1 MNRHNVPWIRER
13 EFDREIEQDSE
24 SLLKMV
30 LAVIALAVLLLIGA
44 LLFVDGLDAEARLA
58 EVRAEAARQARLE
71 LLQRVDREVDRE
83 GKTWTAFYRAASKPG
98 LSGFDGVVL
107 VENRQ

>member
-1 MNRHNVPWIRER
+1 MNRHNVPWIREW
-13 EFDREIEQDSE
+13 EEQVERDARSFTQAVLVIVAFVLL
-24 SLLKMV
+24 SLLFGYV
-30 LAVIALAVLLLIGA
+30 LA
-44 LLFVDGLDAEARLA
+44 DGLDREARVA
-58 EVRAEAARQARLE
+58 QVRAEAARQARLE